1 MSEKEAGSVI
11 TSANAEEFYANK
23 LGLAEQAPIEAEVE
37 TPKQEVD
44 TTEPTEEAEVQSESE
59 TTEKEIETK
68 ATEEKKPNPKLEKR
82 FSEITKARKLAEEKL
97 AKERESRE
105 AAEAKIKEYEAKF
118 NPQPELNQMDESLKP
133 KPEQF
138 NDAFEYAEALADW
151 KVDEKFLIIEKQ
163 ETERKFQE
171 QQQQIIKSWNDRLV
185 NVKADLPDY
194 DEMIASAADIT
205 VSNELRDAMLESEQG
220 PRILYHLAENP
231 ELAEKLK
238 SMSIVSAVREIGKL
252 EAKFE
257 ASETPK
263 EAKTEAETKPSI
275 ARSKAPAPI
284 SPIKTSSAVAD
295 VGVGADG
302 EFHGTYQQWR
312 NSRKAGKI
320 R

>member
-1 MSEKEAGSVI
+1 MSEKEAGSVV

-37 TPKQEVD
+37 APKEEVA

-59 TTEKEIETK
+59 TTEKETETK

-82 FSEITKARKLAEEKL
+82 FSELTKQREEARKEASR
-97 AKERESRE
+97 EREARE
-105 AAEAKIKEYEAKF
+105 ALEKRISELEGKAE
-118 NPQPELNQMDESLKP
+118 P
-133 KPEQF
+133 KPVEENVKPSPSQF
-138 NDAFEYAEALADW
+138 NDAFEYAEALAEW
-151 KVDEKFLIIEKQ
+151 SAEQAILNREKAEA
-163 ETERKFQE
+163 ERKEQE
-171 QQQQIIKSWNDRLV
+171 QRQSVIKSWNERLET
-185 NVKADLPDY
+185 VKADLPDY
-194 DEMIASAADIT
+194 DEMIASAADIS
-205 VSNELRDAMLESEQG
+205 VSDAIRDAMLESEQG

-231 ELAEKLK
+231 ELAEKLN
-238 SMSIVSAVREIGKL
+238 SMSQVSALREIGKL

-257 ASETPK
+257 AKDTKE

-295 VGVGADG
+295 VGVSSDG

-312 NSRKAGKI
+312 ESRKAGKI